1 MDELWRAGIAA
12 VVAST
17 SLALVAALVARW
29 WRRDDAAWWH
39 RVYCVIM
46 AASLAAPVGGWLLP
60 GVRIAWHTT
69 ATPVASPAPGVWS
82 GALAGLYAIGL
93 AAMAVR
99 LAMALAA
106 VRRLRR
112 DSHKLDEQWR
122 QRVSEVA
129 GNQAGC
135 CRWHPHVRAPL
146 TAGWLTPLV
155 VLPRTALQ
163 WPVDRLRA
171 VLHHELAHVRRH
183 DYAFHIIAAVQVAV
197 FWPSPAAWWLARQA
211 RLAAEVACD
220 RAAAAVIGEAEYARV
235 LVQSA
240 REFVADGY
248 GPGLVAPGAGTDL
261 FARVEVLLTPRAPLT
276 PLRGAGPAM
285 LLGGIGL
292 IMLMAGVVHVAP
304 IPGPRPDVEPGI
316 HAVRHDALHRARHR

>member
-1 MDELWRAGIAA
+1 MDGLWRAGIAA
-12 VVAST
+12 AVVST
-17 SLALVAALVARW
+17 GTALVAAIAARW
-29 WRRDDAAWWH
+29 WRRDDAEWWH
-39 RVYCVIM
+39 RVYSVIM
-46 AASLAAPVGGWLLP
+46 AASLAAPVGGLLLP

-69 ATPVASPAPGVWS
+69 ATPVASPAPDAWPGV
-82 GALAGLYAIGL
+82 LAGLYAIGV

-112 DSHKLDEQWR
+112 DSHRLDEQWR
-122 QRVSEVA
+122 QRVADAA
-129 GNQAGC
+129 GHEAGC

-146 TAGWLTPLV
+146 TAGWLAPLV
-155 VLPRTALQ
+155 VLPRAALQ

-183 DYAFHIIAAVQVAV
+183 DFAFRVIAAVQVAV

-220 RAAAAVIGEAEYARV
+220 RAAAAVIGDAEYARV

-240 REFVADGY
+240 REFVEDGC
-248 GPGLVAPGAGTDL
+248 GSGLVAPGAGTDL
-261 FARVEVLLTPRAPLT
+261 FARVEVLLTPRARVT

-285 LLGGIGL
+285 LLAGVGAIIL
-292 IMLMAGVVHVAP
+292 LAGVVHVAP
-304 IPGPRPDVEPGI
+304 IPGPRPDVEPGV
-316 HAVRHDALHRARHR
+316 HVLRHDVLHRSRHR